1 MTFKLMKKYLQWN
14 QITISEQTDQAINDL
29 YNEGYVFTR
38 IDKGVMDQTRS
49 LRIDLSRFIPS
60 SENRRILKKTE
71 ELKISKTTLPLKDY
85 HWSIGK
91 LGKDFYET
99 KFGERTF
106 SANKIKELLTETDKS
121 NFNIAFLFEQQDIEK
136 VGYCI
141 ALETNEII
149 HYCYPF
155 YKLDSTISNL
165 GLGMMLHAIQYAQA
179 TGKRYIHLGSA
190 QRPTDTYKLQFAG
203 LEWFDGQKW
212 QTDLEKLKKVLT
224 E

>member
-1 MTFKLMKKYLQWN
+1 MGKYLAWN
-14 QITISEQTDQAINDL
+14 QITIDKFDDKSINDL

-49 LRIDLSRFIPS
+49 LRINLANFTPS

-71 ELKISKTTLPLKDY
+71 QLKLSKITLPLPDY

-99 KFGERTF
+99 KFGEGTF

-121 NFNIAFLFEQQDIEK
+121 NFNIAFLFEQQAIEK

-141 ALETNEII
+141 AVETNDIV

-155 YKLDSTISNL
+155 YKLDTTIPNL
-165 GLGMMLHAIQYAQA
+165 GLGMMLHAIQHAQA
-179 TGKRYIHLGSA
+179 AGKSYIYLGSF
-190 QRPTDTYKLQFAG
+190 QRPTDTYKLQFEG
-203 LEWFDGQKW
+203 LEWFDGIKW
-212 QTDLEKLKKVLT
+212 QTDSEKLKTILHEK
-224 E
+224 

>member
-1 MTFKLMKKYLQWN
+1 MGKYLAWN
-14 QITISEQTDQAINDL
+14 QITINKFDDKNINDL

-49 LRIDLSRFIPS
+49 LRINLSRFTPS
-60 SENRRILKKTE
+60 SENRRIIKKTE
-71 ELKISKTTLPLKDY
+71 QVKLSKINLPFPDY
-85 HWSIGK
+85 HWSVGK

-99 KFGERTF
+99 KFGEGTF

-121 NFNIAFLFEQQDIEK
+121 NFNIAFLFEQQDVEK
-136 VGYCI
+136 IGYCI
-141 ALETNEII
+141 ALETNEIV

-155 YKLDSTISNL
+155 YKLDTTIPNL
-165 GLGMMLHAIQYAQA
+165 GLGMMLHTIQYAQA
-179 TGKRYIHLGSA
+179 VGKSYIYLGSA
-190 QRPTDTYKLQFAG
+190 QRPTDTYKLQFEG

-212 QTDLEKLKKVLT
+212 QTDLEQLKKVIT